1 MDRNKKRYV
10 VTMDMYVYA
19 ENDYMA
25 RKRAHKMIEV
35 IDEKYVNARPAVTEL
50 MEQQFGTI
58 GFRRLNDISKP
69 VSNKKEEEL
78 PF

>member
-1 MDRNKKRYV
+1 MAEDKRYV
-10 VTMDMYVYA
+10 VSVDMYVYA

-25 RKRAHKMIEV
+25 RKRSHNMIEA
-35 IDEKYVNARPAVTEL
+35 IEEKYVNARPAVTEL